1 MSLHSFLAWVH
12 IPVEDDLQ
20 GDDSV
25 DEATAEVSEDE
36 DLVPCLLDTG
46 EDPSDG
52 ANAEQEACDG
62 RELAGV
68 TILEVGNN
76 LDEFPLNFHVKQGI
90 SLNVR
95 YFLTK

>member
-25 DEATAEVSEDE
+25 DEATADVSEDE

-46 EDPSDG
+46 EDPGDG
-52 ANAEQEACDG
+52 AETEQEAGDG
-62 RELAGV
+62 GELTGV
-68 TILEVGNN
+68 TVLEVGDD
-76 LDEFPLNFHVKQGI
+76 LDEFPC
-90 SLNVR
+90 
-95 YFLTK
+95 